1 MALPLLGLGALA
13 AAPWLIRSA
22 PGIARGAK
30 TMWDLGRGLG
40 TAGGRSRA
48 AQAAWGAGRP
58 AHTTLAA
65 QAPRGAGGRFT
76 GPRVPDVAAL
86 QAGAGRRG
94 VDWYRSQPAWKQAA
108 MNVGGGLGAMA
119 LWPDFDEDQPQGRPV
134 DSARLGVPGAYGPSP
149 TGRSIQG
156 GYAQRAIADRER
168 MLENMSMLMKQGA
181 ILSFVNPKGAAE
193 HTKRAIEI
201 MKMDAKS
208 RNAVE
213 DAKIIED
220 VFKDG
225 KLPKTA
231 KTLYNRLAPK
241 LGPAKA
247 AEVSGYTLEIEK
259 TEAEAA
265 ADYARSQ
272 PKLSDMYSKDA
283 IMLSQVQAMYAQ
295 SPEAAIKQLADWM
308 MTGVLDLS
316 EQYTGYKP
324 QSQADYLRMAGEIL
338 SGTGGGGVS
347 GIGAPSGE
355 VTNIGLS

>member
-1 MALPLLGLGALA
+1 MVWPIIAGA
-13 AAPWLIRSA
+13 AAPWLL
-22 PGIARGAK
+22 RGAPAIGRGAQS
-30 TMWDLGRGLG
+30 MWNLGKGLG
-40 TAGGRSRA
+40 TAQGRRQAGRALWQQPGSIPRNPATGAFEAGSRGPGA
-48 AQAAWGAGRP
+48 AQRAGQWYGQQP
-58 AHTTLAA
+58 TWKQSLI
-65 QAPRGAGGRFT
+65 G
-76 GPRVPDVAAL
+76 
-86 QAGAGRRG
+86 AGAGT
-94 VDWYRSQPAWKQAA
+94 VPY
-108 MNVGGGLGAMA
+108 MM
-119 LWPDFDEDQPQGRPV
+119 WPDPDEDQPAGRPV
-134 DSARLGVPGAYGPSP
+134 DSARLGVPGAGPSP

-156 GYAQRAIADRER
+156 GFAQRDIADRER

-181 ILSFVNPKGAAE
+181 ILSFVNPKGAKE

-231 KTLYNRLAPK
+231 KTLYNRLAPRI
-241 LGPAKA
+241 GPAKA
-247 AEVSGYTLEIEK
+247 AEVSGYTLDIEK
-259 TEAEAA
+259 AEAKAA

-272 PKLSDMYSKDA
+272 PKLSDMYSKNA

-347 GIGAPSGE
+347 GVGAPSGE

>member
-1 MALPLLGLGALA
+1 MALPLIGLGALA

-22 PGIARGAK
+22 PGVARGAK
-30 TMWDLGRGLG
+30 TMWNLGRNLG
-40 TAGGRSRA
+40 TPLGRRQAGRALWQQPGSIPRNPVTGAFEAGSRGPGA
-48 AQAAWGAGRP
+48 AQRAG
-58 AHTTLAA
+58 
-65 QAPRGAGGRFT
+65 QWFAGQPTWKQSLMG
-76 GPRVPDVAAL
+76 
-86 QAGAGRRG
+86 AGAGT
-94 VDWYRSQPAWKQAA
+94 VPY
-108 MNVGGGLGAMA
+108 MM
-119 LWPDFDEDQPQGRPV
+119 WPDPDEDQPEGRP
-134 DSARLGVPGAYGPSP
+134 RGATGLQMPQAGPSRTMP
-149 TGRSIQG
+149 AMRG

-168 MLENMSMLMKQGA
+168 MLENMSMLMKQAA
-181 ILSFVNPKGAAE
+181 ILSFVNPKGAKD
-193 HTKRAIEI
+193 HTERAIKI
-201 MKMDAKS
+201 MKMDAQS
-208 RNAVE
+208 RRSVE

-220 VFKDG
+220 TFKDG

-231 KTLYNRLAPK
+231 KIMYNRLAPK

-247 AEVSGYTLEIEK
+247 AEVSGYLLEIEK

-347 GIGAPSGE
+347 GVGAPSGE

>member
-1 MALPLLGLGALA
+1 MALLTTLGLAGLA

-22 PGIARGAK
+22 PGVARGAK
-30 TMWDLGRGLG
+30 TMWDLGRGMGTPLG
-40 TAGGRSRA
+40 RR
-48 AQAAWGAGRP
+48 QAGRAVFQRP
-58 AHTTLAA
+58 GSI
-65 QAPRGAGGRFT
+65 PRNPVTGAFEAGSR
-76 GPRVPDVAAL
+76 GP
-86 QAGAGRRG
+86 GAVNRAS
-94 VDWYRSQPAWKQAA
+94 DWYRQQPAWRQAA

-134 DSARLGVPGAYGPSP
+134 DSAALGVPPGAGPSP
-149 TGRSIQG
+149 IGRSIQG

-181 ILSFVNPKGAAE
+181 ILSFVNPKGAKE

-231 KTLYNRLAPK
+231 KTLYNRLAPRI
-241 LGPAKA
+241 GPAKA

-283 IMLSQVQAMYAQ
+283 IMLAQVQAMYAQ

-324 QSQADYLRMAGEIL
+324 QTQADYLRMAGEIL

-347 GIGAPSGE
+347 GVGAPSGE

>member
-1 MALPLLGLGALA
+1 MVLGGVGLGLLA

-30 TMWDLGRGLG
+30 TMWDLGKGLG
-40 TAGGRSRA
+40 TPLGRRQAGRAVWQPRGTIPREPGTGRIEAGSRA
-48 AQAAWGAGRP
+48 PGAV
-58 AHTTLAA
+58 
-65 QAPRGAGGRFT
+65 QRGTEWYRGLK
-76 GPRVPDVAAL
+76 PWQ
-86 QAGAGRRG
+86 QAG
-94 VDWYRSQPAWKQAA
+94 V
-108 MNVGGGLGAMA
+108 NVGAGLGAMA
-119 LWPDFDEDQPQGRPV
+119 LWPEFDEDQPEGRPI
-134 DSARLGVPGAYGPSP
+134 DSARLGVPPGAGPSP

-156 GYAQRAIADRER
+156 GFAQRAIADRER

-181 ILSFVNPKGAAE
+181 ILSFVNPKGAKE

-213 DAKIIED
+213 DAKIIEN

-231 KTLYNRLAPK
+231 KVLYNRLAPRI
-241 LGPAKA
+241 GPAKA

-324 QSQADYLRMAGEIL
+324 QSQTDYLRMAGEIL

-347 GIGAPSGE
+347 GVGAPSGE

>member
-1 MALPLLGLGALA
+1 MVWPIIAGA
-13 AAPWLIRSA
+13 AAPWLL
-22 PGIARGAK
+22 RGAPAIGRGAQS
-30 TMWDLGRGLG
+30 MWNLGKGLG
-40 TAGGRSRA
+40 TAQGRRQAGRALWQQPGSIPRNPATGAFEAGSRGPGA
-48 AQAAWGAGRP
+48 AQRAGQWYGQQP
-58 AHTTLAA
+58 TWKQSLI
-65 QAPRGAGGRFT
+65 G
-76 GPRVPDVAAL
+76 
-86 QAGAGRRG
+86 AGAGT
-94 VDWYRSQPAWKQAA
+94 VPY
-108 MNVGGGLGAMA
+108 MM
-119 LWPDFDEDQPQGRPV
+119 WPDPDEDQPQGGPV
-134 DSARLGVPGAYGPSP
+134 DSARLGVPGAGPSP
-149 TGRSIQG
+149 LYGSIQG
-156 GYAQRAIADRER
+156 GFAQRAIADRER

-181 ILSFVNPKGAAE
+181 ILSFVNPKGAKE

-231 KTLYNRLAPK
+231 KTLYNRLAPRI
-241 LGPAKA
+241 GPAKA
-247 AEVSGYTLEIEK
+247 AEVSGYTLDIEK
-259 TEAEAA
+259 AEAKAA

-347 GIGAPSGE
+347 GVGAPSGE